1 MEQKPLPDFRDARER
16 AGEILSR
23 KSNRLKLIE
32 GLVLCVMPVL
42 LTIVLSALLGEIR
55 RVGSWGGPA
64 NWIAAL
70 CFNVFSALF
79 HLFLTIPLTVGL
91 IGMAERIAEGES
103 VSLVE
108 IFEPFSSERAYRR
121 AFGVAFR
128 LFWTVGL
135 LALAV
140 SMTVSLLPAFGKGW
154 GIVFLTAVLA
164 VGEII
169 LWLVFVMRRFATV
182 SFVFLRRTSFHDA
195 KKATARMAG
204 YYRNG
209 GIVWILNFLPW
220 ILLGFLTV
228 GILLL
233 ADVLPRMCISYH
245 LYCKELIENA
255 NSSEGSDHE

>member
-1 MEQKPLPDFRDARER
+1 MEQKPLPDFRDSRER

-42 LTIVLSALLGEIR
+42 LTIALAILLDEVC
-55 RVGSWGGPA
+55 RVGSWGDSTK
-64 NWIAAL
+64 WIAAI
-70 CFNVFSALF
+70 CFNVFSAAF
-79 HLFLTIPLTVGL
+79 HLFLTIPLAVGL
-91 IGMAERIAEGES
+91 IDMAERMSNDEY

-108 IFEPFSSERAYRR
+108 IFEPFSSGKSYRR

-135 LALAV
+135 LVLAV
-140 SMTVSLLPAFGKGW
+140 SLTVAFLPAFGKGF

-164 VGEII
+164 VAEII

-182 SFVFLRRTSFHDA
+182 SFVFLRQTSFGEA
-195 KKATARMAG
+195 KRATVQMAG
-204 YYRNG
+204 YSRNG
-209 GIVWILNFLPW
+209 GIVWLLNFIPW

-245 LYCKELIENA
+245 LYCKELIEN
-255 NSSEGSDHE
+255 SSEGSDHE